1 MRLLS
6 KWKNHPKSLCNRFI
20 SSELQAVR
28 TFCWIY
34 FFNIKYIILIELFT
48 GKSKPKIFKHRASSM
63 SVMVKDCVHNRSH
76 FSSRCITYSIFRNIF
91 GAFWIRCKKIASGK
105 RTWSVAS
112 SRYRKQ
118 TFVWLNVHI
127 TLYVCNF
134 ILTNASWLSRILTPL
149 RDNYPLHVSNAVH
162 TFNV

>member
-6 KWKNHPKSLCNRFI
+6 EKILCNKFI
-20 SSELQAVR
+20 SFELQIVR

-48 GKSKPKIFKHRASSM
+48 GKSSPKISKHRASLM
-63 SVMVKDCVHNRSH
+63 SVMVKDCVHNRSQ
-76 FSSRCITYSIFRNIF
+76 FPSRCITYSIFRNIF
-91 GAFWIRCKKIASGK
+91 ASFWIRCKKIASGR
-105 RTWSVAS
+105 RTWPVAS

-118 TFVWLNVHI
+118 TFVWLNMHI
-127 TLYVCNF
+127 TLYVYNP
-134 ILTNASWLSRILTPL
+134 ISMNAPWLSRILAPL